1 MPRDFSRTR
10 RVAEQIQRELAVL
23 IRDEIQDP
31 RLGMVSIS
39 GVEVS
44 RDMGHAKVYI
54 SVLGEE
60 DAAQASLEVLKRAAG
75 FLRRELGRQMVIRSV
90 PQCAYVTKTSAC
102 LSTIRCRDR
111 ARRRPAD
118 PGAAARA
125 SRRPRCPTM
134 RAGPR

>member
-90 PQCAYVTKTSAC
+90 PQLTFIHDRSLEQGAHMSA
-102 LSTIRCRDR
+102 LIDE
-111 ARRRPAD
+111 ALHGKKPK
-118 PGAAARA
+118 PGD
-125 SRRPRCPTM
+125 S
-134 RAGPR
+134 